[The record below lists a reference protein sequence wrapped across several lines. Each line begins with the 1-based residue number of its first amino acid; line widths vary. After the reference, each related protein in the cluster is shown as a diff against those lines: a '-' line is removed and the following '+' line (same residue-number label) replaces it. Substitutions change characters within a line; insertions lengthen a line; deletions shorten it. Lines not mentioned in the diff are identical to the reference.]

1 MNPRARNPT
10 HRYRAVKDAA
20 EAPEHPFEGA
30 LWNLLHD
37 QAGDNHVAYALEL
50 FAGDTENEIMQA
62 WLLANATDAQVKQYL
77 RIPEEVT
84 RAYRHLFFD
93 IAAFRD
99 ELDILRWTREF
110 KPSGSAAY
118 GEGLLQN
125 AVMFGVDYLVWLFF
139 RGESSVAPETVQ
151 KQIMADA
158 YFRGRM
164 NRFHPLTSREA
175 QLSHTFMATAF
186 KVSQA
191 LSDGTPPDISQL
203 VIKLRFRDQT
213 ESIDEVVKHEDVPL
227 H

>member
-1 MNPRARNPT
+1 VRTPDPS

-20 EAPEHPFEGA
+20 EAPEHPVEGA

-37 QAGDNHVAYALEL
+37 QAGDNRVAYALEIY
-50 FAGDTENEIMQA
+50 AGDTEHEVLDA
-62 WLLANATDAQVKQYL
+62 WLIANATDAQVKQYL
-77 RIPEEVT
+77 RIPEDVT

-93 IAAFRD
+93 LAAFRD
-99 ELDILRWTREF
+99 ELDVLRWTREY

-139 RGESSVAPETVQ
+139 RGQSSLDPETVN

-191 LSDGTPPDISQL
+191 LSAGTPPDINQL
-203 VIKLRFRDQT
+203 VIKLRYRELT
-213 ESIDEVVKHEDVPL
+213 EPIDEVVKHEDVL